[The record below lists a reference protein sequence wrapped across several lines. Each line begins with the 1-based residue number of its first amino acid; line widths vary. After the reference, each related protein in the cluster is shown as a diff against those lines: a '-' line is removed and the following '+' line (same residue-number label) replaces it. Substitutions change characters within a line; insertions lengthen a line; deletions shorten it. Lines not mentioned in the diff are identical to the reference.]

1 MDAGAAGIGE
11 QVQEVLT
18 FTHLAEHA
26 TGDTV
31 VEEQTGIQVVGEVD
45 PQARVI
51 LLHLNKVALLRHLL
65 ILVFPFC
72 RSRVFSTNL
81 LGAMSSTAIVAAMM
95 SNRRWRALC
104 ASTVF
109 GGAYS
114 GPPPSRH
121 SGQWPRCIPVDQH
134 RTGDSIQFLPG
145 GPIFQTSS
153 GFTQTVSKILRQ
165 HRRLAAFALRR

>member
-31 VEEQTGIQVVGEVD
+31 VEEQTGIRVVGEVD

-134 RTGDSIQFLPG
+134 RTGDSIQFLLAG
-145 GPIFQTSS
+145 YFQTSS